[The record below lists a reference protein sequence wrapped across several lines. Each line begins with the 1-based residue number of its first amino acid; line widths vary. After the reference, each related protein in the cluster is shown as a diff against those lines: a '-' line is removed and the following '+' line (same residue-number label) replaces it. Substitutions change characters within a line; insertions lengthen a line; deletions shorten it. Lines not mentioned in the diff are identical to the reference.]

1 MFVSGSIGLLPAT
14 MTIVSGGISKEAP
27 LSLQHVGR
35 VITAMSPGESLRS
48 IIHGFCFVTSA
59 AYVSIAKN
67 VWCQASK
74 VKVLL
79 F

>member
-35 VITAMSPGESLRS
+35 VISAMSPVESLRS
-48 IIHGFCFVTSA
+48 IIHGFCFLTSA

-67 VWCQASK
+67 VWFRASK
-74 VKVLL
+74 VKVL
-79 F
+79 